1 MALSTNELVK
11 HILDET
17 RFLPE
22 QTSGMKKEEYLKD
35 EVRKRA
41 FVRSIE
47 IIGEAVKKLPAD
59 FRAKHPDLKWRLIA
73 GMRDKLV
80 HEYFGIDH
88 DIVWDV
94 ATNKVV
100 ELEKTLTSGD

>member
-17 RFLPE
+17 RFLLE